1 MRIFAENP
9 INHGFHWIFGKYAF
23 IVSEN
28 PMNHGFHQI
37 LRQNAVV
44 KAYGR
49 LLNYCNFAKIRS
61 KNLKS

>member
-1 MRIFAENP
+1 M
-9 INHGFHWIFGKYAF
+9 NHGFHWIFGKYAF